1 MKLLYEILMKIT
13 KETLWFILFKLI
25 QNDTQSVSRK
35 EKNVSDENHAKALEI
50 CQKKDRKTVNRRWQ
64 RAYNSS

>member
-13 KETLWFILFKLI
+13 KETLWFILFRLI
-25 QNDTQSVSRK
+25 QNDTGSVST
-35 EKNVSDENHAKALEI
+35 
-50 CQKKDRKTVNRRWQ
+50 TVNRRWQ